1 MNLIGL
7 CQGANVRVF
16 AHLLKRLRDELPV
29 DGVGVFVA
37 DAHHMRRSPEAETLR
52 RDPAIDWLEEWK
64 SLAAGLARTP
74 DLALIRR
81 YENELGPPS
90 LWASLLADRRLF
102 FGRYCKFRQD
112 YRPRYSERQMLGAL
126 TEALIR
132 VERLFED
139 VRPDL
144 VLGFAPVTLHEYV
157 VLRLADAR
165 GIPFLLL
172 RATKIDNYVSLD
184 DRLFGLS
191 RHVEA
196 RLDTALDDP
205 AAAGVAE
212 AYVTRTRD
220 HGSVYEG
227 MHRPAHARRA
237 LRPARALRALA
248 AAAKHEVL
256 RLADPVVRH
265 DPHNPGYLVPA
276 LLERLVQPW
285 RAHRLRRLVRA
296 RGHAASGRACAALD
310 GREFCLFPL
319 HFEPEIA
326 LQIFGRPLQNQIEV
340 ARILA
345 LALPAG
351 MKLVVKEHPR
361 AAGFRPLGYYRR
373 LLDIPNVL
381 IAAPELPSQRLV
393 REAAIVV
400 VISGNVGLEAA
411 SAGKPVVV
419 LGETAYAALPSH
431 MVRTCHDLHD
441 LSADIRS
448 LLSSFRWDG
457 VALKRFL
464 AAVAAGAVPV
474 DLYSVL
480 LGKPGRFRS
489 REAGFEADMRRL
501 ARYAVDRVRTVLKTG
516 EVPDAPA

>member
-7 CQGANVRVF
+7 CQGANLRIF
-16 AHLLKRLRDELPV
+16 AHLLERIRDELAV
-29 DGVGVFVA
+29 EGVGIFVA
-37 DAHHMRRSPEAETLR
+37 DARYARRAPEAETLR
-52 RDPAIDWLEEWK
+52 RDPAVDWLEEWE
-64 SLAAGLARTP
+64 SLAAGLARAP

-81 YENELGPPS
+81 YEDEMGPPS
-90 LWASLLADRRLF
+90 LWAGLLADRRLF
-102 FGRYCKFRQD
+102 FGRYCKSRQD

-132 VERLFED
+132 VERLFEKA
-139 VRPDL
+139 RPDL
-144 VLGFAPVTLHEYV
+144 ILGFVPVTLHEYV
-157 VLRLADAR
+157 ALRLAEAR

-172 RATKIDNYVSLD
+172 RSTKIDNYVSLD

-212 AYVTRTRD
+212 AYVTRTRA
-220 HGSVYEG
+220 HGAVYEG
-227 MHRPAHARRA
+227 MHRPAHARRII
-237 LRPARALRALA
+237 RPARTARALA
-248 AAAKHEVL
+248 AAMKHEVL
-256 RLADPVVRH
+256 RLADPVVRR

-285 RAHRLRRLVRA
+285 RAHRLRRLIR
-296 RGHAASGRACAALD
+296 ASGHTYDTLEGGGD
-310 GREFCLFPL
+310 FCLFPL

-326 LQIFGRPLQNQIEV
+326 LQIHGRPLQNQIEV
-340 ARILA
+340 ARTLA

-400 VISGNVGLEAA
+400 VITGNIGLEAA
-411 SAGKPVVV
+411 SIGKPVVV
-419 LGETAYAALPSH
+419 LGETDYAVLPSH
-431 MVRTCHDLHD
+431 MLRTCRNLYD

-448 LLSSFRWDG
+448 LLSGFRPDET
-457 VALKRFL
+457 ALERFL
-464 AAVAAGAVPV
+464 AAVVAGAVPA

-489 REAGFEADMRRL
+489 EEADFETDMRRL
-501 ARYAVDRVRTVLKTG
+501 ARYAVDRIRTVLKTV

>member
-1 MNLIGL
+1 MNLIAL
-7 CQGANVRVF
+7 CQGANLRIF
-16 AHLLKRLRDELPV
+16 AHLLERIRDELSV
-29 DGVGVFVA
+29 EGVGIFVA
-37 DAHHMRRSPEAETLR
+37 DARYARRAPEAEALR
-52 RDPAIDWLEEWK
+52 RDAAVLWLEEWE
-64 SLAAGLARTP
+64 SLVAGLARAP

-81 YENELGPPS
+81 YEDELGPPS
-90 LWASLLADRRLF
+90 LWAGLLADRRLF
-102 FGRYCKFRQD
+102 FGRYCKSRQD
-112 YRPRYSERQMLGAL
+112 YRPRYSELQMLGAL

-132 VERLFED
+132 VERLFEKA
-139 VRPDL
+139 RPDL
-144 VLGFAPVTLHEYV
+144 ILGFAPVTLHEYV
-157 VLRLADAR
+157 ALRLAEAR

-172 RATKIDNYVSLD
+172 RSTKIDNYVSLD

-212 AYVTRTRD
+212 AYVTRTRE
-220 HGSVYEG
+220 HGAVYEG
-227 MHRPAHARRA
+227 MHRPAHARRII
-237 LRPARALRALA
+237 RPARTVRALA
-248 AAAKHEVL
+248 AAMKHEVL
-256 RLADPVVRH
+256 RLADPVVRR

-285 RAHRLRRLVRA
+285 RAHRLRRLIRA
-296 RGHAASGRACAALD
+296 SGHAYDTFDD
-310 GREFCLFPL
+310 GGEFCLFPL

-340 ARILA
+340 ARTLA

-400 VISGNVGLEAA
+400 VITGNIGLEAA
-411 SAGKPVVV
+411 SIGKPVVV
-419 LGETAYAALPSH
+419 LGETDYAVLPSH
-431 MVRTCHDLHD
+431 MLRTCRNLYD

-448 LLSSFRWDG
+448 LLSSFRLDAT
-457 VALKRFL
+457 ALERFL
-464 AAVAAGAVPV
+464 AAVVAGAVPV

-489 REAGFEADMRRL
+489 EEADFETDMRRL
-501 ARYAVDRVRTVLKTG
+501 ARYAVDRIRTVLKTV

>member
-7 CQGANVRVF
+7 CQGANLRIF
-16 AHLLKRLRDELPV
+16 AHLLERIRDELAV
-29 DGVGVFVA
+29 ERVGIFVA
-37 DAHHMRRSPEAETLR
+37 DAHYVRRAPEAETLR
-52 RDPAIDWLEEWK
+52 RNATVDWLMEWE
-64 SLAAGLARTP
+64 SLAAGLARAP

-81 YENELGPPS
+81 YEDELGSPS
-90 LWASLLADRRLF
+90 LWAGLLADRRLF

-132 VERLFED
+132 VERLFGKT
-139 VRPDL
+139 RPDL
-144 VLGFAPVTLHEYV
+144 ILGFAPVTLHEYV
-157 VLRLADAR
+157 ALRLAEAR

-191 RHVEA
+191 RHVEG

-205 AAAGVAE
+205 AAAGIAE
-212 AYVTRTRD
+212 AYVTRTRE
-220 HGSVYEG
+220 HGAVYEG
-227 MHRPAHARRA
+227 MHRPTHARRIIQ
-237 LRPARALRALA
+237 PARTVRALA

-256 RLADPVVRH
+256 RLADPVVRR

-285 RAHRLRRLVRA
+285 RAHRLRRFIRA
-296 RGHAASGRACAALD
+296 SGHTASGHAFD
-310 GREFCLFPL
+310 GQEFCLFPL

-326 LQIFGRPLQNQIEV
+326 LQIYGRPLQNQIEV
-340 ARILA
+340 TRAIA

-361 AAGFRPLGYYRR
+361 AAGFRPLGYYHR

-400 VISGNVGLEAA
+400 VITGNIGLEAA

-419 LGETAYAALPSH
+419 LGETDYAVLPSH
-431 MVRTCHDLHD
+431 MLRTCRNLYD

-448 LLSSFRWDG
+448 LLSSFRLDAM
-457 VALKRFL
+457 ALERFL
-464 AAVAAGAVPV
+464 AAVVAGAVPV

-489 REAGFEADMRRL
+489 EEADFEADMRRL
-501 ARYAVDRVRTVLKTG
+501 ARYAVDRIRTVLKTV

>member
-7 CQGANVRVF
+7 CQGANLRIF
-16 AHLLKRLRDELPV
+16 AHLLRLIRDELAV
-29 DGVGVFVA
+29 EGVGIFVA
-37 DAHHMRRSPEAETLR
+37 DARYVRRAPEAETLR
-52 RDPAIDWLEEWK
+52 RDATVDWLEEWE
-64 SLAAGLARTP
+64 SLVAGLARAP

-81 YENELGPPS
+81 YEDELGSPS
-90 LWASLLADRRLF
+90 LWAGLLADRRLF

-132 VERLFED
+132 VERLFEKT
-139 VRPDL
+139 RPDL
-144 VLGFAPVTLHEYV
+144 ILGFAPVTLHEYIA
-157 VLRLADAR
+157 LRLAEAR

-172 RATKIDNYVSLD
+172 RSTKIDNYVSLN

-196 RLDTALDDP
+196 HLDTALDNP
-205 AAAGVAE
+205 AAAAVAE
-212 AYVTRTRD
+212 AYVARTRE
-220 HGSVYEG
+220 HGSIYEG

-237 LRPARALRALA
+237 VQPARAVRALA
-248 AAAKHEVL
+248 AAVKHEML

-265 DPHNPGYLVPA
+265 DPHNPGHLVPA
-276 LLERLVQPW
+276 LLERMVQPW
-285 RAHRLRRLVRA
+285 RAHRLRRFIRA
-296 RGHAASGRACAALD
+296 SGHAHDAFD
-310 GREFCLFPL
+310 GKEFCLFPL

-326 LQIFGRPLQNQIEV
+326 LQIYGRPLQNQIEV
-340 ARILA
+340 ARTLA
-345 LALPAG
+345 LALPVG

-381 IAAPELPSQRLV
+381 IAAPDLPAQRLV

-400 VISGNVGLEAA
+400 VITGNVGLEAA

-419 LGETAYAALPSH
+419 LGETDYAVLPPH
-431 MVRTCHDLHD
+431 MLRTCRNPYD

-448 LLSSFRWDG
+448 LLSGFRLDG
-457 VALKRFL
+457 FALKRFL
-464 AAVAAGAVPV
+464 AAVVAGAVPV

-480 LGKPGRFRS
+480 LGKPDRFRS
-489 REAGFEADMRRL
+489 KDADFETDMRRL
-501 ARYAVDRVRTVLKTG
+501 ARYVVDRIHTVLNAR
-516 EVPDAPA
+516 EVPNAPA